1 MGYLADLA
9 ASLNAQLDNPLTRNG
24 DKAAIMREL
33 GMVQIALGNGGTP
46 APAAASVRIV
56 NRPTLLNNTNNL
68 QSEFQ
73 AAYDA
78 IIGINAPDTVPTAVI
93 NAANALATTSYKIYL
108 GHTQWSYTNAQTG
121 TLASWSFF
129 TSSKGSFTA
138 PIPANHIF
146 TFK

>member
-9 ASLNAQLDNPLTRNG
+9 VTLNAQLDSPLTREG

-33 GMVQIALGNGGTP
+33 GMVQIAIGTV
-46 APAAASVRIV
+46 ATATASVRTI
-56 NRPTLLNNTNNL
+56 NRATLLNNSSNL
-68 QSEFQ
+68 QTEFQ

-78 IIGINAPDTVPTAVI
+78 IAGINAPDTVPATVI
-93 NAANALATTSYKIYL
+93 AAANALSTTSYKIYL
-108 GHTQWSYTNAQTG
+108 GHTQWWYTNTQTS
-121 TLASWSFF
+121 TLASWTVFGGNKSNFA
-129 TSSKGSFTA
+129 A